1 MLWFL
6 TIHIIALLFWVASLL
21 YLFPLVIASRGSD
34 LILPT
39 PDKRDSMARF
49 IFTNITSPAAMV
61 AITAGTAIFL
71 INNTVTF
78 WLVAKLT
85 LVTALVVAHALTGL
99 VLLKIDTQ
107 TEKTT
112 LWQCGLL
119 GTVILALVL
128 AIIWIVLGKPPT
140 PEWIRG

>member
-21 YLFPLVIASRGSD
+21 YLFPLIIANHSEWS
-34 LILPT
+34 LPA
-39 PDKRDSMARF
+39 PEKRDSMVRF
-49 IFTNITSPAAMV
+49 IFTTIASPAAIV
-61 AITAGTAIFL
+61 AITAGTAVFL
-71 INNTVTF
+71 INHTVTF

-107 TEKTT
+107 TERTT
-112 LWQCGLL
+112 LWQCGIL
-119 GTVILALVL
+119 GTAILALVL

-140 PEWIRG
+140 PEWIR